1 MGADRTGCSHD
12 LQSGQQGVQVTAA
25 VITTRARQQ
34 RKEKR
39 RAAVLLVRDS
49 SARRK
54 GGAYGTYD
62 RLQRSE
68 TQFRTSPASSTT
80 IGL

>member
-25 VITTRARQQ
+25 VITRARQQ

-54 GGAYGTYD
+54 GGACGTYD
-62 RLQRSE
+62 RLRRSE